1 MGLLPNAIS
10 PATPEFRSKSS
21 QNFLAYLSDRP
32 QNLFN
37 DFASKFRSF
46 VTKAHSATDP
56 LGDQNSAEV
65 DIESNLAYTYDR
77 KYMQD
82 LTVPLESFTVSV

>member
-1 MGLLPNAIS
+1 VIKGLLPNAIS

-46 VTKAHSATDP
+46 VNESAFGNRPIKFSDKFKAERIA
-56 LGDQNSAEV
+56 LGFLCLLHIRCHD
-65 DIESNLAYTYDR
+65 
-77 KYMQD
+77 
-82 LTVPLESFTVSV
+82 